1 MANHRVKSHSFY
13 CSDCIFGHFFCNYF
27 DNNKNT
33 VYVLGHKYTQTQF
46 NPHLAAR
53 AKMTLSQAQNIFMPV
68 NINCICFITRLHRT
82 RTVSVWPLSSFST
95 MVLKWYHYFNWKNY
109 PRWHALKC
117 RMSKKKTTKKNI
129 YISMSQ
135 KLTSTFTNHFK
146 MIIRLYKRRISCEG
160 IFSQNNMRMRAWNSA
175 SRKKNKSNRLCPAAV
190 YWYLNS
196 HVTTEEFWES
206 CFSSCHERGTNK
218 KFWVP
223 MRNRKYQNKSFKH
236 CHSFLKR
243 NAMDFHK
250 QLKSWKRLKNRGI
263 CLQEKFLLLVQV
275 IKNYN

>member
-1 MANHRVKSHSFY
+1 
-13 CSDCIFGHFFCNYF
+13 
-27 DNNKNT
+27 
-33 VYVLGHKYTQTQF
+33 
-46 NPHLAAR
+46 
-53 AKMTLSQAQNIFMPV
+53 MTLSQAQNIFTPV

-117 RMSKKKTTKKNI
+117 RMSKKKKVYI

-196 HVTTEEFWES
+196 HVTTEEFWER

-223 MRNRKYQNKSFKH
+223 TRNRSTRIRASNTATRSVKCYGLS
-236 CHSFLKR
+236 
-243 NAMDFHK
+243 
-250 QLKSWKRLKNRGI
+250 
-263 CLQEKFLLLVQV
+263 
-275 IKNYN
+275 

>member
-1 MANHRVKSHSFY
+1 MVLKSLYAFLTLEFSCPWRY
-13 CSDCIFGHFFCNYF
+13 RIYILLQVLVAILNTCNYF

-53 AKMTLSQAQNIFMPV
+53 AKMTLSQAQNIFTPV

-82 RTVSVWPLSSFST
+82 RTVSVWPLSSFLT

-117 RMSKKKTTKKNI
+117 RMSKKKKYIYIYI

-146 MIIRLYKRRISCEG
+146 MSIRLNKWRISCEG
-160 IFSQNNMRMRAWNSA
+160 IFSQNIIRMRAWNSA
-175 SRKKNKSNRLCPAAV
+175 SCKKNKSYRLFPAAV

-196 HVTTEEFWES
+196 HVTTEEFWER

-223 MRNRKYQNKSFKH
+223 TRNRSTRIRASNTATRSVKCYGLS
-236 CHSFLKR
+236 
-243 NAMDFHK
+243 
-250 QLKSWKRLKNRGI
+250 
-263 CLQEKFLLLVQV
+263 
-275 IKNYN
+275 